1 MHFAPTKCKVMLVDV
16 QLLNTP
22 LTVQG
27 EVLEV
32 VERFTYLGSCI
43 NSDCSV
49 TDEFL
54 LSRRREEAMIHL
66 PIATPHSRSQEAT
79 FQCPSG
85 SSLLSYVKWKPKTA
99 LRIVA
104 IFWRRFAV
112 DWHWFTEFSVFSTV
126 YTSLGRDSPSD
137 QIHGPSSISP
147 VASGHPKEWTM
158 NTGVSEEDGP
168 TRSDYTQSSTSSLCE
183 HPSGPTEHDPPVS
196 TPHHH
201 HHHST
206 GRDRSSFFSNTSSLP
221 SSEKHGSNQSSISI
235 HSKLAQLT
243 KSGDL
248 EALKLLV
255 REGARN
261 LPRLV
266 AYLLKHGAHP
276 DLAGPNGD
284 TALHEASRM
293 GHTRV
298 IRALLRHNADPF
310 VVNSH
315 GLRPADLC
323 QDHDSIVL
331 LNQHIDMQR
340 SLHSSSTGQTKSLT
354 STSSRVSRHGHHSHS
369 STDRVSSHGSRYSS
383 STLAA
388 ADLQGFIRS
397 SSSTTTPDVC
407 YSDSEDNAST
417 SGLTQHTTSTVTGIN
432 DSSLVLPNTAVT
444 PTVSPSVPVSK
455 NLTSD
460 SHLLPP
466 KTLNKDPYAFED
478 DETEEPLEAGV
489 SLHPPASSACGLTNK
504 ATSPTNRP
512 RQLSSVTNPSSV
524 IASPSTVIA
533 ALPEVT
539 TPTSSLSFL
548 SSETTTSLSTG
559 SLRLRFAKEAGQYTL
574 MEQQQQQQSNTTHL
588 TAEVHNEPSGSV
600 IGDTATQQEPRPE
613 SVPKEELNN
622 VSSNLFP
629 TTGVIPVVTIQSDA
643 AAQHG
648 AILVPDCFTDK
659 RFPRTSRTNQV
670 EQFGHVSSILCIF
683 HFFDLSGPP
692 SFSVPSFIDSN
703 PDDAASLQKVP
714 PLRIKFA
721 SGASTDS
728 DSLGPPTSTSF
739 ETDAKTHGCF
749 SSEPNVD
756 KLDSGTDETPGE
768 QSDSTLIPRSID
780 ITGHS
785 VEQPK
790 AAAPSLSQPENASR
804 ELNESQQHMDSES
817 NVDFHE
823 STQRLSNEQPIE
835 ESLSDT
841 ARSSNEASSELT
853 KESTKES
860 HRHRSGRTLRSHT
873 AAQREREERERH
885 TDTTPIKKRKL
896 RQRNENNGENGTQP
910 QVAGRIFSVCT
921 SSQPGSLPSAPII
934 TDTTPIKKRKLRQRN
949 ENNGENGTQPQVAG
963 RIFSV
968 CTSSQP
974 GSLPSAPI
982 ISSCVTGHPS
992 TDCPNEPMGGGPV
1005 DSDSSVGVVCKL
1017 QSSNEGGEAVQK
1029 VEKRSPKP
1037 ENFSNSDPSN
1047 MDTDIRERRP
1057 SEGDYKAK
1065 PTDSP
1070 PQSLP
1075 GCSTSQPPK
1084 TESPTATTSMELDGD
1099 ISYLTC
1105 PLGPDD
1111 DKRDMS
1117 LHNFENP
1124 FEKAAAVQKKLREL
1138 INNLVE
1144 VHPKA
1149 PCAYQQYLL
1158 VSRNYLLAYEP
1169 PSLVKKTPP
1178 SNLPQVF
1185 VELFNQQEEERYA
1198 QALKHQSEREHLRL
1212 CAEQARLRA
1221 QTRAALANL
1230 SKPLSFCSAMA
1241 YKDLTYVPPVS
1252 KTEQRDEENVRDRFT
1267 QRMFIGW
1274 LENIRDTFQQEKK
1287 KLLCRQLH
1295 EAESL
1300 MMVQRLDW
1308 EIKLKETHVHDYSA
1322 DIFRDIPASHV
1333 PLIHVP
1339 NDFPLFPHD
1348 PVPPGTSV

>member
-1 MHFAPTKCKVMLVDV
+1 METKD
-16 QLLNTP
+16 
-22 LTVQG
+22 
-27 EVLEV
+27 
-32 VERFTYLGSCI
+32 
-43 NSDCSV
+43 
-49 TDEFL
+49 
-54 LSRRREEAMIHL
+54 
-66 PIATPHSRSQEAT
+66 
-79 FQCPSG
+79 G
-85 SSLLSYVKWKPKTA
+85 SSD
-99 LRIVA
+99 R
-104 IFWRRFAV
+104 
-112 DWHWFTEFSVFSTV
+112 
-126 YTSLGRDSPSD
+126 D

-147 VASGHPKEWTM
+147 VASGHPREWTV
-158 NTGVSEEDGP
+158 NTGVSGDDGP

-196 TPHHH
+196 ASHHH

-206 GRDRSSFFSNTSSLP
+206 GRDRSSFLSSTSSFP

-255 REGARN
+255 REGVDVNEQDERGRTALHEFSARN

-298 IRALLRHNADPF
+298 IRALLRHNADPS

-315 GLRPADLC
+315 GLRPVDLC
-323 QDHDSIVL
+323 QDHEGIVL
-331 LNQHIDMQR
+331 LNQHIDQQR
-340 SLHSSSTGQTKSLT
+340 SSHSSSTGQTKSLS

-369 STDRVSSHGSRYSS
+369 STDRVSSHSSRYSS
-383 STLAA
+383 SSVAA
-388 ADLQGFIRS
+388 ADLQGPNRS
-397 SSSTTTPDVC
+397 SSSTTTPDVY

-417 SGLTQHTTSTVTGIN
+417 SGLTQHTTSAATGIN
-432 DSSLVLPNTAVT
+432 DSSLVPPNTAAT
-444 PTVSPSVPVSK
+444 PTVSPSVSVSK

-466 KTLNKDPYAFED
+466 KTVNKDPYAFED
-478 DETEEPLEAGV
+478 DETEEPLEPGV
-489 SLHPPASSACGLTNK
+489 SLHPPASSTCGLTNK
-504 ATSPTNRP
+504 STSPTNRP
-512 RQLSSVTNPSSV
+512 RPLSSATNPCSV
-524 IASPSTVIA
+524 IACPSTVTT

-539 TPTSSLSFL
+539 TPTGSLSFF

-574 MEQQQQQQSNTTHL
+574 MEQQQQQQQQQSNTTHL
-588 TAEVHNEPSGSV
+588 TAEAHNEPNVPGNS
-600 IGDTATQQEPRPE
+600 DTATQQEPRPE

-622 VSSNLFP
+622 VSSNLFS
-629 TTGVIPVVTIQSDA
+629 TTGVIPVMTIQSDA
-643 AAQHG
+643 ASQHM
-648 AILVPDCFTDK
+648 
-659 RFPRTSRTNQV
+659 
-670 EQFGHVSSILCIF
+670 
-683 HFFDLSGPP
+683 P
-692 SFSVPSFIDSN
+692 SYIDSN
-703 PDDAASLQKVP
+703 PDDPASLQKVP

-728 DSLGPPTSTSF
+728 DSLGPPTNTPF
-739 ETDAKTHGCF
+739 ETDAKTHACF
-749 SSEPNVD
+749 SLEPNVD
-756 KLDSGTDETPGE
+756 KLDSGADETPGE
-768 QSDSTLIPRSID
+768 QSDSTQIPRSLD

-790 AAAPSLSQPENASR
+790 ATAPSLSQPENASR

-817 NVDFHE
+817 NFDFHE
-823 STQRLSNEQPIE
+823 SAQRLSSEQPME

-841 ARSSNEASSELT
+841 ARSSNEVSSDLT

-896 RQRNENNGENGTQP
+896 RQRNENNGDNGTQP
-910 QVAGRIFSVCT
+910 QIAGRIFSVCT
-921 SSQPGSLPSAPII
+921 PSQPGP
-934 TDTTPIKKRKLRQRN
+934 
-949 ENNGENGTQPQVAG
+949 
-963 RIFSV
+963 
-968 CTSSQP
+968 
-974 GSLPSAPI
+974 LPSAPI
-982 ISSCVTGHPS
+982 ISGCVTGHPS
-992 TDCPNEPMGGGPV
+992 TDCQNEPMGGGPV

-1037 ENFSNSDPSN
+1037 ENFSNTDLSN
-1047 MDTDIRERRP
+1047 METHIRERRP

-1070 PQSLP
+1070 PHSLP

-1084 TESPTATTSMELDGD
+1084 TESPTVTTSMELDSD

-1178 SNLPQVF
+1178 PNLPQVF

-1252 KTEQRDEENVRDRFT
+1252 KTEQRRATDPARPDAPQAAACHLSGMQSACQTSLRF
-1267 QRMFIGW
+1267 
-1274 LENIRDTFQQEKK
+1274 
-1287 KLLCRQLH
+1287 
-1295 EAESL
+1295 
-1300 MMVQRLDW
+1300 
-1308 EIKLKETHVHDYSA
+1308 
-1322 DIFRDIPASHV
+1322 
-1333 PLIHVP
+1333 
-1339 NDFPLFPHD
+1339 
-1348 PVPPGTSV
+1348 